1 MSEPQNWSELD
12 LTEAQLLYRKLRE
25 TFSTESFAAESQQE
39 VTQIC
44 DQALLSVDDDYCQQ
58 MFCEIE
64 RQAHDWLTTGQSDR
78 RAIGFTLKA
87 IQFRLRSLETLR
99 SAGAAI
105 AHAKR

>member
-1 MSEPQNWSELD
+1 MSEPRKWSELE
-12 LTEAQLLYRKLRE
+12 LTEAQLLYRQLRE
-25 TFSTESFAAESQQE
+25 TFSTESFAAESQQA

-44 DQALLSVDDDYCQQ
+44 DRALLTLDDDYCQQ

-64 RQAHDWLTTGQSDR
+64 RQAQDLVTSQCDR

-87 IQFRLRSLETLR
+87 IDYRLRSLETLR